1 MLKRIITY
9 IFNNY
14 VSAKMLESKMTKYNI
29 ENCKKNVVLGKD
41 SEFSGASKVFNSRGK
56 KENIVIGESS
66 HIYGELLVFGYGG
79 KITIGS
85 FSFLGENSKIWSGDS
100 VNIGDHVF
108 ISHNCNIVDTNSHEI
123 DYIERKESHLY
134 RLKNGL
140 TTDLKGNI
148 ITSPIII
155 EDHVWISF
163 NVIILKGIRIGKGSI
178 IAAGSVI
185 TKDVP
190 PFSLMAGNPA
200 KLIKSI
206 SA

>member
-1 MLKRIITY
+1 
-9 IFNNY
+9 
-14 VSAKMLESKMTKYNI
+14 MLENKMTAFNI
-29 ENCKKNVVLGKD
+29 EKCKKNVIIGKG
-41 SEFSGASKVFNSRGK
+41 SEFSGTSKVFNSQGK
-56 KENIVIGESS
+56 KENISIGESS

-100 VNIGDHVF
+100 VSIGDHVF

-123 DYIERKESHLY
+123 DHLERKESHLY

-140 TTDLKGNI
+140 TTDIKGNI
-148 ITSPIII
+148 LTSPIII

-178 IAAGSVI
+178 IAAGSVV
-185 TKDVP
+185 TKDVA

-206 SA
+206 GA